1 MKFLRA
7 VTASVLS
14 MVATAVLAADY
25 TVNGQFITIP
35 VQQPQADGAKVVRLQ
50 VVSDNII
57 RVQAT
62 SEAQLP
68 EKQSLII
75 VKQTAKPKFEVT
87 DREAENGKT
96 FKPFRVPDREIG
108 VDIAKV
114 PEEQRNGLS
123 WHLLFDGNPGNLYG
137 LGQHQSEELNMY
149 GKNEDLFQYNTKVSV
164 PFVMSSRNYGVLWD
178 SYSYGRFGNPDDY
191 QQLNRIF
198 KLYDKKGIER
208 RWCARRTPSTTSSI
222 PPRSRY

>member
-25 TVNGQFITIP
+25 TVSGQFITIP

-87 DREAENGKT
+87 DGQLVRVKAANIEVGDKLTMIGYKDTYKGLVELCGGIYFSHEKAE
-96 FKPFRVPDREIG
+96 
-108 VDIAKV
+108 
-114 PEEQRNGLS
+114 
-123 WHLLFDGNPGNLYG
+123 
-137 LGQHQSEELNMY
+137 
-149 GKNEDLFQYNTKVSV
+149 
-164 PFVMSSRNYGVLWD
+164 
-178 SYSYGRFGNPDDY
+178 
-191 QQLNRIF
+191 
-198 KLYDKKGIER
+198 
-208 RWCARRTPSTTSSI
+208 
-222 PPRSRY
+222 

>member
-14 MVATAVLAADY
+14 MVATALLAADY
-25 TVNGQFITIP
+25 TVSGQFITIP

-87 DREAENGKT
+87 DGQLVRVKAANVEARVDKQTGQVMFYDAAGKLIIREAENGKT

-137 LGQHQSEELNMY
+137 LGQHQSERR
-149 GKNEDLFQYNTKVSV
+149 SACR
-164 PFVMSSRNYGVLWD
+164 SSCPAGTMACCGTLIPMAALVI
-178 SYSYGRFGNPDDY
+178 P
-191 QQLNRIF
+191 
-198 KLYDKKGIER
+198 
-208 RWCARRTPSTTSSI
+208 TTTSS
-222 PPRSRY
+222 

>member
-62 SEAQLP
+62 SEAR
-68 EKQSLII
+68 
-75 VKQTAKPKFEVT
+75 QT
-87 DREAENGKT
+87 
-96 FKPFRVPDREIG
+96 
-108 VDIAKV
+108 
-114 PEEQRNGLS
+114 
-123 WHLLFDGNPGNLYG
+123 DG
-137 LGQHQSEELNMY
+137 E
-149 GKNEDLFQYNTKVSV
+149 TKV
-164 PFVMSSRNYGVLWD
+164 
-178 SYSYGRFGNPDDY
+178 
-191 QQLNRIF
+191 
-198 KLYDKKGIER
+198 
-208 RWCARRTPSTTSSI
+208 
-222 PPRSRY
+222 RSN